1 MKQQID
7 MLFFL
12 FIPWISVRENS
23 SFSGGIVFTELL
35 SWLPR
40 GGVGTGKLPGRYVLI
55 WTYLGFQGSGLSVA
69 TWSITRFCVGW
80 SKKVP
85 E

>member
-12 FIPWISVRENS
+12 LIPWISVRENS

-55 WTYLGFQGSGLSVA
+55 
-69 TWSITRFCVGW
+69 
-80 SKKVP
+80 
-85 E
+85 